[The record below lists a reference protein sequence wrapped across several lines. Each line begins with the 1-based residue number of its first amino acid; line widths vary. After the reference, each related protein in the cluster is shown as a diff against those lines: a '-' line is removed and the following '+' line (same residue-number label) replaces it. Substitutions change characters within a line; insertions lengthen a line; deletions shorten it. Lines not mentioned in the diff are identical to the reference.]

1 MKEKLKNK
9 LLGINEISDNKQ
21 KPIIFLLIWLI
32 FIGAVVVLVR
42 NNTNNVDNSNQN
54 VVAFNSLETIFD
66 RYKTYKYE
74 ISISDLDNNKIL
86 YKGDYKNGVNTGSRI
101 NGEETINYKIEDNI
115 IINSDTNEIIE
126 NLYGNYLSV
135 FFVPSNIYTYIRTIS
150 GTEKEDGNIKK
161 YNYEYMYEDKNI
173 YIEINTTKDLID
185 SISIAY
191 DDIKYNIKFSE

>member
-74 ISISDLDNNKIL
+74 ISISDLDNNSKIVFASKRFL
-86 YKGDYKNGVNTGSRI
+86 
-101 NGEETINYKIEDNI
+101 
-115 IINSDTNEIIE
+115 
-126 NLYGNYLSV
+126 NLS
-135 FFVPSNIYTYIRTIS
+135 
-150 GTEKEDGNIKK
+150 
-161 YNYEYMYEDKNI
+161 
-173 YIEINTTKDLID
+173 IEI
-185 SISIAY
+185 S
-191 DDIKYNIKFSE
+191 FSERFIATNTFDSDFLK